1 MKFKKIE
8 LSIISFYIIIIFLS
22 IFFIL
27 SLILLKTNKNLKIEP
42 EKRNLISHQQDYKL
56 ISPLLDCA
64 DEIIPYTQT
73 KSLKSKINN
82 LVEGHIEKSNIK
94 EVSIYFRDLNNGP
107 WISYNS
113 EEKFSPASL
122 MKVPILIAYL
132 KKAENNKDFLN
143 EKINS
148 GLITKT
154 NKTKQNMK
162 PGLEIKENT
171 SYSVIELLE
180 ALIIYSNNNAADILL
195 KNLRFYELDY
205 VFFDLG
211 LDFLAWETGE
221 NFLTVRDYSSFFRI
235 LYNASYLNREMSELA
250 LSILTK
256 SEYDAGIKAG
266 ISDENIIVA
275 HKFGERVLPDS
286 KQLHDCG
293 IIYNYEKPYLL
304 CVMTRGEDF
313 LVMRDVIKEISE
325 VFYQDLKIK

>member
-8 LSIISFYIIIIFLS
+8 LPIISFYIIIIFLS
-22 IFFIL
+22 VFFIL
-27 SLILLKTNKNLKIEP
+27 SLSLLKTNKNLESDT
-42 EKRNLISHQQDYKL
+42 EKKNLISRQQDYKL

-64 DEIIPYTQT
+64 DETVPYIQT
-73 KSLKSKINN
+73 KILKNKINQ
-82 LVEGHIEKSNIK
+82 LVEGHIEKSNIN
-94 EVSIYFRDLNNGP
+94 EVSVYFRDLNNGP

-132 KKAENNKDFLN
+132 KKAETDKSFLN

-148 GLITKT
+148 GSIDNI
-154 NKTKQNMK
+154 NKTQQNVK
-162 PGLEIKENT
+162 PRLEIKENT

-180 ALIIYSNNNAADILL
+180 SLIIYSDNNAADILL

-266 ISDENIIVA
+266 ISDKNIVVA
-275 HKFGERVLPDS
+275 HKFGERVLVDS

-304 CVMTRGEDF
+304 CIMTRGEDF
-313 LVMRDVIKEISE
+313 LVMKDVIKEISE